1 MLSFPFQLDLKIEL
15 CNDKKLTHTGIY
27 MICEKN
33 ATRFKITITFNIYL
47 EWNPEKWIVIAKTTL
62 QIGNLEYK
70 SELHDIQ
77 FVAEDEFL
85 ELRLKKN
92 SINYFIII
100 NNWKCV

>member
-15 CNDKKLTHTGIY
+15 CTDKKVTHTGIY
-27 MICEKN
+27 IIGT
-33 ATRFKITITFNIYL
+33 TRFMITIPFNMYL
-47 EWNPEKWIVIAKTTL
+47 ELNPEKWIVIAKTTL

-92 SINYFIII
+92 SVNYFIIL
-100 NNWKCV
+100 NN